1 MGDKMSITFIRDGKK
16 MEASYA
22 LPAMGS
28 GRLVPTHA
36 PRQYIVYGGLV
47 FLALSEPYLVSE
59 FESDF
64 YASAP
69 LSLLNAYFH
78 GRREADGGRQE
89 VIVLAHVL
97 ASPCNA
103 GYDDM
108 RAVTVT
114 KLNGETLNSL
124 AHLALLLDQN
134 DAEFLRFDSD
144 RKQTIILDKAMA
156 IEESPR
162 ILEMHAIPAP
172 RVLADV

>member
-1 MGDKMSITFIRDGKK
+1 MSITFIRDGKK
-16 MEASYA
+16 KEASYS

-59 FESDF
+59 FECDF

-69 LSLLNAYFH
+69 LSLLNAYYH

-97 ASPCNA
+97 ASPCNV
-103 GYDDM
+103 GYEDM
-108 RAVTVT
+108 RAVTIS
-114 KLNGETLNSL
+114 KLNGESLNSL
-124 AHLALLLDQN
+124 AHLALLLDQT
-134 DAEFLRFDSD
+134 DAKFLRFDTD
-144 RKQTIILDKAMA
+144 RKETIILEKALA
-156 IEESPR
+156 VAEATQ
-162 ILEMHAIPAP
+162 ILEMHAIPSH
-172 RVLADV
+172 RVLADR